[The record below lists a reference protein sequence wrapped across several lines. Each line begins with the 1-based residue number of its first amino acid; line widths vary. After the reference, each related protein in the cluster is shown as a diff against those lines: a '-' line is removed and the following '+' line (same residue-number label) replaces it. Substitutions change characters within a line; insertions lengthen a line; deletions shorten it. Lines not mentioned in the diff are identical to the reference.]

1 MVGHSY
7 PKADKTNKSYARAPG
22 WEGSTPK
29 QVWLSCFAPIAMD
42 GETTF
47 ATVRAGLC
55 VSDGVVSVD
64 ERFAITAVVLRI
76 IADTT
81 PGWFGRNE
89 EIPVFK

>member
-1 MVGHSY
+1 
-7 PKADKTNKSYARAPG
+7 
-22 WEGSTPK
+22 
-29 QVWLSCFAPIAMD
+29 MD
-42 GETTF
+42 GETIF
-47 ATVRAGLC
+47 ATVRAGLS
-55 VSDGVVSVD
+55 VSGAAVSLD